1 MADRLTLGIDVGTGS
16 ARAGLFDGAGRLA
29 GHGAHPIHLWQDG
42 ERAEQS
48 SADIWLAVCR
58 ATAGALEAAGA
69 GAGDVAGIGIDATCS
84 MAVVAEDGGSVTI
97 SQSGDPARDVIVWM
111 DHRATDQARRINETD
126 HPVLRY
132 VGGRISPEMQTPKLL
147 WLKEHLPGSYAG
159 AGHFMDLP
167 DWLTWRATGSTARS
181 ICTATCK
188 WTYLAHEHR
197 WDPSYFREIGLADL
211 AQDPARIGTDIV
223 TPGTPLGSG
232 LSPEAAAELGLT
244 PGTPVAA
251 SLIDAHAGGIG
262 TLGAADGPGDV
273 TRRMAYVFGT
283 SACTMTSTQD
293 PTFVPGVWGPYQS
306 AMIPGLWLNEGGQS
320 AAGAAIVQL
329 LDLHP
334 ASGKA
339 RTGGQSLP
347 DRLAGEA
354 AALGDALTVAGPL
367 TVVPDFNGNRSP
379 HADPKA
385 RAVLAGLGARADH
398 ASLVALYAAGLLGLG
413 YGLRQILEAQ
423 AQQGI
428 VTEAIVISG
437 GAGAHPFVR
446 QTLADATGRPILLP
460 ETPEPVLLGSAMLGA
475 VAAGVHADIPAA
487 MRAMS
492 RNAATLHPD
501 AALSN
506 AHAARFRRFAALQ
519 AASGL

>member
-42 ERAEQS
+42 ELAEQS

-58 ATAGALEAAGA
+58 ATAGALEAAEA
-69 GAGDVAGIGIDATCS
+69 KAEDVAGIGFDATCS
-84 MAVVAEDGGSVTI
+84 MAVLSSDGSPVTV
-97 SQSGDPARDVIVWM
+97 SRSGHPARDVIVWM
-111 DHRATDQARRINETD
+111 DHRAIDQARRINETD

-147 WLKEHLPGSYAG
+147 WLKENMPQSYAG

-167 DWLTWRATGSTARS
+167 DWLTWRATASTARS
-181 ICTATCK
+181 ICTVTCK

-197 WDPSYFREIGLADL
+197 WDSSYFREIGLEDL
-211 AQDPARIGTDIV
+211 AEAPARIGTEIV
-223 TPGTPLGSG
+223 PLGTPLGSG
-232 LSPEAAAELGLT
+232 LSPEAAADLGLIR
-244 PGTPVAA
+244 GIPVAA

-262 TLGAADGPGDV
+262 TLGAADGPGEA
-273 TRRMAYVFGT
+273 TSRMAYVFGT

-293 PTFVPGVWGPYQS
+293 PTFVPGVWGPYHS

-320 AAGAAIVQL
+320 AAGAAIAQL
-329 LDLHP
+329 LAMHP
-334 ASGKA
+334 ASA
-339 RTGGQSLP
+339 RAETNGQSLP
-347 DRLAGEA
+347 HALAEEA
-354 AALGDALTVAGPL
+354 AAMGDAFAVAGEI

-379 HADPKA
+379 HADPGA
-385 RAVLAGLGARADH
+385 RAVIAGLGARTDH
-398 ASLVALYAAGLLGLG
+398 GSLIALYAAGLLGLG

-423 AQQGI
+423 RNAGI
-428 VTEAIVISG
+428 DTEAIVVSG

-446 QTLADATGRPILLP
+446 QTLADATGLPILLP

-475 VAAGVHADIPAA
+475 VAAGIHADIPVA

-492 RNAATLHPD
+492 RNAARLSPD
-501 AALSN
+501 PARTD
-506 AHAARFRRFAALQ
+506 AHTARFRRFAALQ